1 MVDDHGNELP
11 ATTLQQINQ
20 KFDNGSVRMAGI
32 ERDHGGTVKELAA
45 TRKELHELKQQL
57 ADLLE
62 FFEAMRGAFK
72 VLNWLGKLAKPTA
85 AIVGLGASVM
95 AAYAAWRGVR

>member
-32 ERDHGGTVKELAA
+32 ERELTA

-72 VLNWLGKLAKPTA
+72 VLNWLGKLARPMA
-85 AIVGLGASVM
+85 AIVGLGLALT
-95 AAYAAWRGVR
+95 AAWNAVRGIYPK

>member
-1 MVDDHGNELP
+1 MEKPGASGSLLDGN
-11 ATTLQQINQ
+11 
-20 KFDNGSVRMAGI
+20 
-32 ERDHGGTVKELAA
+32 
-45 TRKELHELKQQL
+45 QQL

>member
-1 MVDDHGNELP
+1 MVDDYGNELS

-20 KFDNGSVRMAGI
+20 KFDNGSARMAGI
-32 ERDHGGTVKELAA
+32 ERDHGDTVKELAA

-62 FFEAMRGAFK
+62 FFEAMTGAIK
-72 VLNWLGKLAKPTA
+72 VFNWVGKLARPAA

-95 AAYAAWRGVR
+95 AAYAAWRGMR

>member
-11 ATTLQQINQ
+11 VETMHQVNE
-20 KFDNGSVRMAGI
+20 KFDRGSVRMAGI
-32 ERDHGGTVKELAA
+32 ERELTA

-57 ADLLE
+57 QDLLE

-72 VLNWLGKLAKPTA
+72 VLNWLGRLAKPTA